1 MKNSPLH
8 HPLTHLAL
16 ILLLGTLAYSNSL
29 RVPFVLD
36 DLESIVRNETIRSL
50 GNFLPGGS
58 GLDFHFRRWVAYFT
72 FALNYRI
79 GGLNVTGYHVANLAI
94 HLGSAALVYVLG
106 RLTFRTPFLAGSRL
120 SPKAGIVALL
130 AALLFVAHPV
140 QTQAVTYVV
149 QRLTSLCTFFYLLSL
164 ALYLWG
170 RLRLEESQPR
180 PLRAWLPLAGAVLAA
195 LLAMFTKEIAFT
207 LPLAALL
214 CEFSFFRGA
223 WRQRV
228 LFLLPLLLTLVII
241 PLLVLTGRE
250 LSAEGTLLQ
259 ARTDI
264 PRGDYLLTQLP
275 VIVTYLRLLLLPIG
289 QNLDYDYPVYR
300 TFFTPPVFLSF
311 ILLAGLLGLAIWLY
325 RKSTPYAQHASSP
338 QSPAPE
344 LRLIAFGFCWFFLT
358 LSVESSFVPLPD
370 VIFEHRLYLPM
381 AGIAVAAATAILLIS
396 QRTLALLAGRLSL
409 VATAVIILALA
420 GATWQRNRVWRS
432 EISLWADVTR
442 KSPGKS
448 RPWYN
453 LGTHL
458 TDSGKP
464 AEAIAPLMQAVNLD
478 PQFADAWHNLGR
490 AYLLTDRLA
499 DALPP
504 LRAAVKLDPE
514 MDNAAVNLA
523 AALLRSNRPAE
534 AVPLL
539 ERVCQRL
546 PAWADAR
553 YNLGLAYVGI
563 NDFNAAKRELAL
575 LTRLSPPHARALATK
590 INQP

>member
-8 HPLTHLAL
+8 QPLTHLAL
-16 ILLLGTLAYSNSL
+16 ILLLGTLAYSNSF

-36 DLESIVRNETIRSL
+36 DLESIVSNETIRSL

-94 HLGSAALVYVLG
+94 HLGTAALVYVLG

-120 SPKAGIVALL
+120 APKAGIVALL

-164 ALYLWG
+164 VLYVWG
-170 RLRLEESQPR
+170 RLHLDDGRTP
-180 PLRAWLPLAGAVLAA
+180 RAWLLMAGSLLAA
-195 LLAMFTKEIAFT
+195 VLAMFTKEIAFT
-207 LPLAALL
+207 LPLVALL
-214 CEFSFFRGA
+214 CEVSFFRGA
-223 WRQRV
+223 WRQRL
-228 LFLLPLLLTLVII
+228 LFLLPLLLTLMII
-241 PLLVLTGRE
+241 PVLVITGQE

-259 ARTDI
+259 ARADI
-264 PRGDYLLTQLP
+264 PRGDYLFTQFP
-275 VIVTYLRLLLLPIG
+275 VIVTYLRLLLLPIN
-289 QNLDYDYPVYR
+289 QNLDYDYPVYS

-311 ILLAGLLGLAIWLY
+311 ILLAGLLGLAMWLY
-325 RKSTPYAQHASSP
+325 RSSIPHAQTAAGL
-338 QSPAPE
+338 QSQAPE
-344 LRLIAFGFCWFFLT
+344 LRLIAFGILWFFLA
-358 LSVESSFVPLPD
+358 LSVESGVVPLPD
-370 VIFEHRLYLPM
+370 VIFEHRLYLPTV
-381 AGIAVAAATAILLIS
+381 GIV
-396 QRTLALLAGRLSL
+396 
-409 VATAVIILALA
+409 LALA
-420 GATWQRNRVWRS
+420 VGIGLAMQRTASLAGGRWPLIAAALVIVALTGATWQRNRVWQS
-432 EISLWADVTR
+432 EVSLWADVTR
-442 KSPGKS
+442 KSPGKA

-464 AEAIAPLMQAVNLD
+464 AEAIAPLMQAVSLD

-490 AYLLTDRLA
+490 AYLLTNRVT
-499 DALPP
+499 DAIPP
-504 LRAAVKLDPE
+504 LQTAVKLDPE

-563 NDFNAAKRELAL
+563 GNFAAANRELTL
-575 LTRLSPPHARALATK
+575 LARLSPPRARALAAK
-590 INQP
+590 IDQQ